1 LQFGKFKFQITL
13 ETDAILPPFKGS
25 TFRGVFGTALKKT
38 VCALKSQTCET
49 CLLRDRCVYTL
60 VFEIPPDR
68 EPEGAPSPPH
78 PFIIEPPLTTKTHF
92 TAGDSLD
99 FNLLLFGRANDYL
112 PYFVYAVEQ
121 MGRTGI
127 GQRVNGH
134 RAVFQ
139 LTSVSAG
146 EQVVYEAEDRKLLAV
161 SPSDL
166 SWERFAA
173 EHPPFQCREIYV
185 RLETPLRLK
194 FENRLQ
200 AELPFHVL
208 VRALLR
214 RVALLN
220 RHFGNGE
227 PDLDYKGLVAKAQQ
241 KIPTKESRLR
251 WFDWKRYSNRQE
263 QAMLM
268 GGMTGEIS
276 YQGDLEEF
284 IPLIKFGE
292 LVHVGKAT
300 AFGLGK
306 FSARFSPS
314 PHRGEE
320 GRGEGVDSP

>member
-1 LQFGKFKFQITL
+1 LQFGKFNFQIKL

-25 TFRGVFGTALKKT
+25 TFRGVFGTALKKV
-38 VCALKSQTCET
+38 VCALKQQTCDT

-60 VFEIPPDR
+60 VFEIPPDQDT
-68 EPEGAPSPPH
+68 EGVPSPPH
-78 PFIIEPPLTTKTHF
+78 PFIIEPPLTTTAHF
-92 TAGDSLD
+92 TAGTFLD
-99 FNLLLFGRANDYL
+99 FNLLLFGRANDFL

-127 GQRVNGH
+127 GQRLNGN
-134 RAVFQ
+134 RAVFH
-139 LTSVSAG
+139 LSGVSSG
-146 EQVVYEAEDRKLLAV
+146 EQIVYDPDSRKLQSV
-161 SPSDL
+161 PPSDF

-173 EHPPFQCREIYV
+173 GISTFDCPEITIH
-185 RLETPLRLK
+185 LETPLRLK
-194 FENRLQ
+194 YENRLQ

-214 RVALLN
+214 RVTMLN

-227 PDLDYKGLVAKAQQ
+227 PELDYKGLVARAQKVQ
-241 KIPTKESRLR
+241 TKESRLL
-251 WFDWKRYSNRQE
+251 WFDWRRYSNRQE

-276 YQGDLEEF
+276 YRGDLEDF

-306 FSARFSPS
+306 FSACFSPS
-314 PHRGEE
+314 PHRGGE
-320 GRGEGVDSP
+320 GRGEGADSL